1 MPISTVALH
10 GLINGIYVRSG
21 SYVMG
26 FVLADKFNW
35 LKTPGEPPFTVIPLQ
50 TFQKLREAVNDGT
63 ADFFMWEH
71 FTSKRYFDNGEIVRI
86 GEIYT
91 PWSSWK
97 IAAAARLSAADDR
110 LQDLFTKLN
119 QGVEYFWSHQDEA
132 VAYISSELDYSEEDA
147 REWLKTVKFTTDV
160 RGVREDTIEKT
171 VEVLKKAGVVG
182 NKEDAKAR
190 DMIGVPQD
198 E

>member
-1 MPISTVALH
+1 
-10 GLINGIYVRSG
+10 
-21 SYVMG
+21 MG
-26 FVLADKFNW
+26 FVLADQFNW
-35 LKTPGEPPFTVIPLQ
+35 LKAPGEPPFTVIALQ

-97 IAAAARLSAADDR
+97 IAAAARLAAADER

-119 QGVEYFWSHQDEA
+119 QGVEYFWSHPDEA

-147 REWLKTVKFTTDV
+147 REWLKTVKFATDV
-160 RGVREDTIEKT
+160 RGVREETIEKT

-182 NKEDAKAR
+182 KGTDFKAS
-190 DMIGVPQD
+190 DMIGVDVLHD